1 MSLHL
6 SSGTVDRALQ
16 ERGLDAAH
24 RTRLVSQFG
33 DAASALHARFGRNP
47 DRAWWVP
54 GRLEVFGKHTDY
66 AGGRTL
72 IATVPRGFA
81 FVGAPR
87 TDAIIRILDA
97 RAGDCRTFDTQPE
110 RLSGATGWAH
120 YVAVVLDRFRRNFP
134 GARLGADLAFVSDL
148 PPASGVSSS
157 SALIV
162 GTALGIARLNRLDER
177 PEWQSN
183 LPSPIALAGYLACVE
198 NGLTFGTLEGRGGV
212 GTQGGSED
220 HTAMLCCRPGS
231 LSQYSFV
238 PVRHIGDVTMPGE
251 WAFVVGVSG
260 VVAEKTGAA
269 LGLYNRASSCAKA
282 LVDVWNSGEA
292 PATSLAVAL
301 FGNADA
307 AVRLREL
314 IRRSARPDFPAVDLE
329 RRLAHF
335 VAEDAR
341 VPEAAV
347 AFQEKDSG
355 RLADLAQASQHDAHV
370 LLGNQIDETNTLADL
385 ARSSGAFAACA
396 FGAGFGG
403 SVWALIAG
411 TDAEAFGQRW
421 MNAYR
426 QRYPQHERATWF
438 VARPASSVIEIV

>member
-1 MSLHL
+1 L
-6 SSGTVDRALQ
+6 SSNIVDRTLQ
-16 ERGLDAAH
+16 ERGLDADDRA
-24 RTRLVSQFG
+24 RLVAQF
-33 DAASALHARFGRNP
+33 ASAAAAMQARLGRNP
-47 DRAWWVP
+47 DRAWRVP

-87 TDAIIRILDA
+87 TDAIVRILDA
-97 RAGDCRTFDTQPE
+97 RVGDCRTFDTEPD
-110 RLSGATGWAH
+110 RLPGTTGWAH
-120 YVAVVLDRFRRNFP
+120 YVAVVLDRLRRNFP
-134 GARLGADLAFVSDL
+134 GAHLGADLTFVSDL

-162 GTALGIARLNRLDER
+162 GTALGIARLNRLDDR

-212 GTQGGSED
+212 GTHGGSED

-238 PVRHIGDVTMPGE
+238 PVRHIGDVTMPDE

-260 VVAEKTGAA
+260 VAAEKTGSA
-269 LGLYNRASSCAKA
+269 LALYNRASSSVKA
-282 LVDVWNSGEA
+282 LVDIWNASEV
-292 PATSLAVAL
+292 PATSLAAAL
-301 FGNADA
+301 SGNADA

-314 IRRSARPDFPAVDLE
+314 IQRSSYPGFPAADLE

-341 VPEAAV
+341 GPEAAV
-347 AFQEKDSG
+347 AFQEKDSA
-355 RLADLAQASQHDAHV
+355 RLADLARASQHDAHV

-385 ARSSGAFAACA
+385 ARRAGAFAASA

-403 SVWALIAG
+403 SVWALIAR
-411 TDAEAFGQRW
+411 TEAEPFGQRW

-426 QRYPQHERATWF
+426 QQYPQHERATWF
-438 VARPASSVIEIV
+438 VTRPASSVIEIA